1 MKEKIIIAI
10 YSRKSKYSDKG
21 DSCGNQIE
29 IAMEYIKNNYN
40 MNKYDI
46 KTLIFEDEGFSG
58 GNIER
63 PSFQEMIK
71 KLKKNEFNVLICY
84 RLDRISRNIADF
96 SNLINELS
104 KHNIAFISIKEQFDT
119 RTPMGRAMM
128 YIASVFA
135 QLEREVIAERIKDNL
150 LELSKTGTWLGGETP
165 FGFKNQRYEKI
176 GICEKDN
183 DGKIIKK
190 SKKASKLVIDEN
202 EIITVKLIFKKFK
215 DLKSL
220 TQLETYLIN
229 NNIKTRKKVNYS
241 IVTLRRI
248 LTNLVYV
255 KNDKYIKE
263 YLEEKN
269 IQIYSCDNERSKFDG
284 KYGLLTY
291 NKTNSRKNIKIN
303 DWIIAVGLHQG
314 IISGKEWIEI
324 QQIIQKNNDRRFRSA
339 LYSKKQIL
347 ASGLVFCDNCGSH
360 MRPRNMSIN
369 KDGIIKYRYCC
380 QLKEKSKGQMCSS
393 KNIVGNELD
402 DKISD
407 ILKYYKV
414 PNIEIYKY
422 LKALNIDSE
431 DSNKDELQILEKQLN
446 QTNNEIDKII
456 SNISYIDKE
465 LMDNINK
472 NLKELKLKS
481 DKIQNKIE
489 KIKLNNKE
497 NNEDIPDILKKAIEN
512 FDNFDLNTKRELAK
526 IVIAQIKGNGSKIS
540 IILNEKLPTE
550 NISKISP

>member
-29 IAMEYIKNNYN
+29 LAMEYIKNNYN

-63 PSFQEMIK
+63 PSFQEMIR

-104 KHNIAFISIKEQFDT
+104 KHDVAFISIKEQFDT

-165 FGFKNQRYEKI
+165 LGFKNQRYEKI
-176 GICEKDN
+176 SICEKDK

-190 SKKASKLVIDEN
+190 NKKASKLVIDEN
-202 EIITVKLIFKKFK
+202 EIITVKLIFRKFK

-229 NNIKTRKKVNYS
+229 NNIKTRKNVNYS
-241 IVTLRRI
+241 IVTLKRI

-263 YLEEKN
+263 YFKERN

-291 NKTNSRKNIKIN
+291 NKTNSRKNTKIN
-303 DWIIAVGLHQG
+303 DWIIAVGLHAG

-339 LYSKKQIL
+339 LYCKKQTL
-347 ASGLVFCDNCGSH
+347 VSGLIFCDNCGSH
-360 MRPRNMSIN
+360 MRARNMSIN

-380 QLKEKSKGQMCSS
+380 QLKEKSKGQMCCS
-393 KNIVGNELD
+393 KNVVGNELD
-402 DKISD
+402 DKISK
-407 ILKYYKV
+407 ILKYYKI

-422 LKALNIDSE
+422 LKALDIENE
-431 DSNKDELQILEKQLN
+431 DSKNDELQILEKQLN
-446 QTNNEIDKII
+446 RTNNEIDKII

-465 LMDNINK
+465 LMNNINK
-472 NLKELKLKS
+472 TLKELKFKS
-481 DKIQNKIE
+481 NKIQNKIE

-497 NNEDIPDILKKAIEN
+497 NNEDISDILKKAIEN
-512 FDNFDLNTKRELAK
+512 FDDFDLNTKRELTQ

-540 IILNEKLPTE
+540 IILNEKLPSE